1 MKKDIHPEHR
11 PVLFHDTSVDK
22 YFLVNSTAN
31 TTQTKKWEDGNTYPY
46 YVIETSSAS
55 HPFYTGQQKIL
66 DTGGRVQKFEKKFGK
81 K

>member
-1 MKKDIHPEHR
+1 MKKDIHPEYR

-46 YVIETSSAS
+46 YVIETLSLI
-55 HPFYTGQQKIL
+55 HI
-66 DTGGRVQKFEKKFGK
+66 
-81 K
+81 